1 MHRPTAPRLARLLA
15 CAAVPVMLVAGCSD
29 SDGGKKSSSNSAT
42 PSASAPAKSSA
53 TPPATAGKYAKVPD
67 LCKALSAKTVENLV
81 PKVKDKKGE
90 LLTGSCFW
98 NGLDSEDTDNQQ
110 FRSVNLHI
118 MALSGDPNMGSAD
131 KRAQTYADGQV
142 KKATTEDDPKD
153 VKTAK
158 TAGIGDWAS
167 TVTTTT
173 KKKDVEFSNV
183 TVVTRTANV
192 VVALKYSGAGYEGA
206 KSPSAADLTKDAQAA
221 AKEAVA
227 SVAAANKK

>member
-53 TPPATAGKYAKVPD
+53 TPPVTTGKYAKVPD
-67 LCKALSAKTVENLV
+67 LCKALSGKTIDKLV
-81 PKVKDKKGE
+81 PKAKNE
-90 LLTGSCFW
+90 QLTGSCFW
-98 NGLDSEDTDNQQ
+98 SGLDSDDAADQQ
-110 FRSVNLHI
+110 FRSLNLHI
-118 MALSGDPNMGSAD
+118 MALSGDPTAGSAD
-131 KRAQTYADGQV
+131 KRAQDYANQQV
-142 KKATTEDDPKD
+142 KMATTEDDPKD
-153 VKTAK
+153 VKTDK
-158 TAGIGDWAS
+158 TSGIGDWAS

-173 KKKDVEFSNV
+173 KKKDVDFSNV
-183 TVVTRTANV
+183 TVVARTANV

-206 KSPSAADLTKDAQAA
+206 KRPSAADLTKDAQDA

>member
-1 MHRPTAPRLARLLA
+1 MHRSTAPRLARLLA

-29 SDGGKKSSSNSAT
+29 SDGGEKKSSAT
-42 PSASAPAKSSA
+42 PSASAPAKPSA
-53 TPPATAGKYAKVPD
+53 TPTVSAGKYAKIPD
-67 LCKALSAKTVENLV
+67 LCKALSAKTVEKLV
-81 PKVKDKKGE
+81 PKAKKKDGE

-98 NGLDSEDTDNQQ
+98 NGLDSEDTDDQQ

-118 MALSGDPNMGSAD
+118 MALSGDPNLGSAD
-131 KRAQTYADGQV
+131 KRAQAYAEQQV

-153 VKTAK
+153 VKTTK
-158 TAGIGDWAS
+158 TGGIGDWAT
-167 TVTTTT
+167 TVTTKT
-173 KKKDVEFSNV
+173 KKTVDFSNV

-206 KSPSAADLTKDAQAA
+206 KAPDAADLTKDAQAA

>member
-1 MHRPTAPRLARLLA
+1 
-15 CAAVPVMLVAGCSD
+15 MLVAGCSD
-29 SDGGKKSSSNSAT
+29 SDGGKKSSSSNSAT

-67 LCKALSAKTVENLV
+67 LCKAISAKTVEKLV
-81 PKVKDKKGE
+81 PKAKDKNGQQ
-90 LLTGSCFW
+90 LTGSCFW

-110 FRSVNLHI
+110 FRSVNLHM
-118 MALSGDPNMGSAD
+118 MALSGDPNQSSAD
-131 KRAQTYADGQV
+131 RRAQIYADGQV

-153 VKTAK
+153 VKTTK
-158 TAGIGDWAS
+158 TSGIGDWAT

-173 KKKDVEFSNV
+173 KKQDVEFSNV
-183 TVVTRTANV
+183 TVVARTANV

-227 SVAAANKK
+227 SVPAANKK